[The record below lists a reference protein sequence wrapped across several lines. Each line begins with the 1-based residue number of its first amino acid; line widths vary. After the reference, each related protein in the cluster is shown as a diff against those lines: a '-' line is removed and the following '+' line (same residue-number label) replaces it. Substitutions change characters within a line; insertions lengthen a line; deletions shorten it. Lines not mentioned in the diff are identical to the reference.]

1 MKLTLCLLFRN
12 VVLMWQPLVYN
23 PFANTFHTTEQ
34 ERWRGGGEGE
44 ILNWEIKWE
53 ILNEIDGWKTETSSE
68 KKWMLKVMRKKWH
81 KNRNKNRFAPEESKI
96 SFGIVSNQ
104 TLHEMKQE
112 IFGRC
117 WMCTPHLKALWSSDV
132 PSSLNTVQIR
142 ILSPNVFQLCYAIYV
157 ISLHNIHI
165 VYFDFFYINKMAI
178 CNCKSSQS
186 SS

>member
-96 SFGIVSNQ
+96 SFGIVPNQ
-104 TLHEMKQE
+104 TLHEIKQE
-112 IFGRC
+112 RNYI
-117 WMCTPHLKALWSSDV
+117 
-132 PSSLNTVQIR
+132 
-142 ILSPNVFQLCYAIYV
+142 ILSVYIRSLLNVYA
-157 ISLHNIHI
+157 
-165 VYFDFFYINKMAI
+165 
-178 CNCKSSQS
+178 SSES
-186 SS
+186 TLVLRCSVFIEHCSN